1 LKKPWSRPAGG
12 WNTPTRTIEALC
24 GHGETCRV
32 CIPIMLLGEGVK
44 ITPDMIPDVILYVG
58 RNIGE
63 ILAIEPQVSCK

>member
-1 LKKPWSRPAGG
+1 
-12 WNTPTRTIEALC
+12 
-24 GHGETCRV
+24 
-32 CIPIMLLGEGVK
+32 MLLGEGVK